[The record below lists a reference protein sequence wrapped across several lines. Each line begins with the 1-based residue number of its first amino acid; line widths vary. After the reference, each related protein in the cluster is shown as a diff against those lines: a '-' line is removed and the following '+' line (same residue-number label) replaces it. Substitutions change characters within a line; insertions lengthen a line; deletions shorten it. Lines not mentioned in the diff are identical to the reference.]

1 MTTKIPINLLLNPQ
15 QHDDKKEKKSSPK
28 AVQNS
33 EEQELLSINE
43 KLMNCFSNFPMEL
56 GNLNS
61 KLRCELKKVLSSLKV
76 VTTNGKLEENGEL
89 LLRTTFQLS
98 KTLSVVLSEFKKVE
112 ESNIQFHKSRDWD
125 SERKETNLRCKVP
138 NFEIVPL
145 NTKPDYS
152 TGKRHRGHRLPSEK
166 VEKLELWFNQNIS
179 KPYLNQRALR
189 TLVHETSLSPIQI
202 KNWLSNRRRKEKS
215 AGIADTISDLLFTK
229 KNSKTDTK
237 V

>member
-15 QHDDKKEKKSSPK
+15 QHDDKKEKKDK
-28 AVQNS
+28 S
-33 EEQELLSINE
+33 ESCSKLRGTRVTQHKREADELFFKLSNGIGKPE
-43 KLMNCFSNFPMEL
+43 FE
-56 GNLNS
+56 
-61 KLRCELKKVLSSLKV
+61 LRCELKKVLSSLKV

-145 NTKPDYS
+145 NTKQDYS

-202 KNWLSNRRRKEKS
+202 KNWLSNRRRKKKS